1 MATKKIKITESR
13 YIIEFEG
20 TTKEKVLKKD
30 LQGETR
36 STVIDIDENIT
47 ILQYYEN
54 TYLKNIKKQKTY
66 MKDGVKYSMNFSE
79 TQKDITEDN
88 ISVVLYFS
96 DDTYENYEA
105 YEVTIAL
112 DGTDNL
118 PLKENSDYITVPNAD
133 KVPIKKADSSLNSTQ
148 TFTVTTSRYLVS
160 FEGNNRI
167 KKSSTKSEDSDY
179 TETVTVDTGVTIR
192 DYYSS
197 LLTSLKK
204 KYNAVKENKLE
215 YLSDYEIDA
224 SISVNDMDYS
234 DYEII
239 KYKIVNETQ
248 KKFEEEYEAKTGKKL
263 SSVIET
269 VITSDD
275 IKNQKH

>member
-160 FEGNNRI
+160 FEGNNRV

-179 TETVTVDTGVTIR
+179 TEIVTVDTGVTIR

-248 KKFEEEYEAKTGKKL
+248 KKFEEEYEVKTGKKL

-269 VITSDD
+269 VITGDD

>member
-160 FEGNNRI
+160 FEGNNRV

-248 KKFEEEYEAKTGKKL
+248 KKFEEEYEVKTGKKL

>member
-36 STVIDIDENIT
+36 STIIDIDENIT

-160 FEGNNRI
+160 FEGNNRV
-167 KKSSTKSEDSDY
+167 KKTSTKSEDSDY

>member
-13 YIIEFEG
+13 YIIEFVG
-20 TTKEKVLKKD
+20 SAKEKVLKKD

-36 STVIDIDENIT
+36 STVIDIDENTT

-54 TYLKNIKKQKTY
+54 TYLKNLKKQKTY

-79 TQKDITEDN
+79 TQKDISEDYLTVA
-88 ISVVLYFS
+88 IYFS

-118 PLKENSDYITVPNAD
+118 PSKEGSEYLAVPNAD

-148 TFTVTTSRYLVS
+148 SFTVTTSRYLVS
-160 FEGNNRI
+160 FKGNNRI
-167 KKSSTKSEDSDY
+167 KKSSTQSEDSEY
-179 TETVTVDTGVTIR
+179 TETVTVDAEVTIR

-224 SISVNDMDYS
+224 SVSVNDMDYS

-239 KYKIVNETQ
+239 KYKIVNDTQ
-248 KKFEEEYEAKTGKKL
+248 KKLEEEYEAKTGKKL

-269 VITSDD
+269 IITSDD
-275 IKNQKH
+275 LKKKKN

>member
-30 LQGETR
+30 LQGETK

-54 TYLKNIKKQKTY
+54 TYLKNLKKQKTY

-79 TQKDITEDN
+79 TKKDITEDN

-133 KVPIKKADSSLNSTQ
+133 KVPIKKTDSSLNSTQ

-160 FEGNNRI
+160 FEGNNRV

-197 LLTSLKK
+197 LFTSLKK

-215 YLSDYEIDA
+215 YLSYYEIDA

-248 KKFEEEYEAKTGKKL
+248 KKLEEEYEAKTGKKL

-275 IKNQKH
+275 IKNQKQ

>member
-160 FEGNNRI
+160 FEGNNRV

-179 TETVTVDTGVTIR
+179 TEIVTVDTGVTIR

-248 KKFEEEYEAKTGKKL
+248 KKFEEEYEVKTGKKL

>member
-148 TFTVTTSRYLVS
+148 TFTVTTYRYLVS

>member
-54 TYLKNIKKQKTY
+54 TYLKNLKKQKTY

-133 KVPIKKADSSLNSTQ
+133 KVPIKKTDSSLNSTQ

-160 FEGNNRI
+160 FEGNNRV

-179 TETVTVDTGVTIR
+179 TETVTIDTGVTIR

-275 IKNQKH
+275 IKNQKQ

>member
-1 MATKKIKITESR
+1 
-13 YIIEFEG
+13 
-20 TTKEKVLKKD
+20 
-30 LQGETR
+30 
-36 STVIDIDENIT
+36 
-47 ILQYYEN
+47 
-54 TYLKNIKKQKTY
+54 

-79 TQKDITEDN
+79 TKKDITEDN

-133 KVPIKKADSSLNSTQ
+133 KVPIKKTDSSLNSTQ

-160 FEGNNRI
+160 FEGNNRV

-197 LLTSLKK
+197 LFTSLKK

-215 YLSDYEIDA
+215 YLSYYEIDA

-248 KKFEEEYEAKTGKKL
+248 KKLEEE
-263 SSVIET
+263 S
-269 VITSDD
+269 
-275 IKNQKH
+275 

>member
-160 FEGNNRI
+160 FEGNNRV

-248 KKFEEEYEAKTGKKL
+248 KKFEEEYEVKTGKKL

-269 VITSDD
+269 VITGDD

>member
-160 FEGNNRI
+160 FEGNNRV

-248 KKFEEEYEAKTGKKL
+248 KKLEEEYEAKTGKKL